1 MGKSLRSKWKR
12 KCRAIKR
19 ERYKVKELERLK
31 KTLGIDENGIPD
43 VEMSEISKIA
53 TVVDA
58 KTIKENEKANDDTKA
73 DNEKMDV
80 DTDKRIYNKKTMLDQ
95 YGNYP
100 IWMNR
105 RKIMKIK
112 KGRPKKQKGNIKPH
126 KRLTRRQRKA
136 MKQH

>member
-1 MGKSLRSKWKR
+1 
-12 KCRAIKR
+12 
-19 ERYKVKELERLK
+19 
-31 KTLGIDENGIPD
+31 
-43 VEMSEISKIA
+43 MSQ
-53 TVVDA
+53 VVDA

-73 DNEKMDV
+73 DDEKMDV

-112 KGRPKKQKGNIKPH
+112 KGRPKDQKGNIKPH

-136 MKQH
+136 MKQQ

>member
-53 TVVDA
+53 TGRA
-58 KTIKENEKANDDTKA
+58 QFCLIC
-73 DNEKMDV
+73 
-80 DTDKRIYNKKTMLDQ
+80 Y
-95 YGNYP
+95 YFY
-100 IWMNR
+100 
-105 RKIMKIK
+105 IMISIDFNVCLKLLM
-112 KGRPKKQKGNIKPH
+112 P
-126 KRLTRRQRKA
+126 RQ
-136 MKQH
+136 

>member
-19 ERYKVKELERLK
+19 ERYGVKELERLK
-31 KTLGIDENGIPD
+31 KTLGLDENGIPD

-73 DNEKMDV
+73 DDEKMDL

-100 IWMNR
+100 VWMNK
-105 RKIMKIK
+105 RKIAKIK
-112 KGRPKKQKGNIKPH
+112 KGRRKNQKGNIKPH
-126 KRLTRRQRKA
+126 KRLTRRQRNS
-136 MKQH
+136 MKQK